1 MPNCNTLQHTAT
13 HCDTLQHMQHTA
25 THCNTLQHM
34 QHMQHTATHCNTA
47 LRTRV
52 LNSQD
57 AYFECPPYHP
67 STIDGEG
74 EVEEVEGEGGEGNGG
89 EEEEKGGGEGGIEH
103 RTSSI
108 ELRRTVEG
116 GRGEGG
122 GEEMLSTQNERE
134 ALRLLDTLLREQYP
148 EVHTNDLYTT

>member
-13 HCDTLQHMQHTA
+13 RCNTLQHTA
-25 THCNTLQHM
+25 TH
-34 QHMQHTATHCNTA
+34 ATHCNTA

-89 EEEEKGGGEGGIEH
+89 EEEEKGGGEEEEKGGGEEGIEH

-134 ALRLLDTLLREQYP
+134 ALHLLDTLLREQYP

>member
-1 MPNCNTLQHTAT
+1 
-13 HCDTLQHMQHTA
+13 MQHTA
-25 THCNTLQHM
+25 TH
-34 QHMQHTATHCNTA
+34 ATHCNTA

-52 LNSQD
+52 LNFQD
-57 AYFECPPYHP
+57 AYFGCPPYHP

-74 EVEEVEGEGGEGNGG
+74 GVEEEGGGGEGNGGEEEGKGGG